1 MPLNSDPQTHREG
14 FIRLALVKPFLQH
27 LQERDIDPLPALDQV
42 GLSADQIADTGA
54 YVHSELVYGLL
65 NAFSDLARDRYLG
78 VRVGEA
84 FDLHAWP
91 PFAMSLQSSTT
102 LFEFLVNFVR
112 LVPQESSSV
121 RHSLVVEAERA
132 VYRISRLQ
140 EPSVEPVQVAGFGA
154 AVYVRLLRSVTS
166 EAWEP
171 GLVGWETRYV
181 AGVPPRYGG
190 VETRFIPDPG
200 MQLSFPLDWLFLDV
214 AKMSELTTP
223 EPASPNEEVTLVA
236 AMRSI
241 LRHKLDEPD
250 LGPEIVAG
258 FLGIQA
264 DRLLKALKHHG
275 TTLPREIKRLKTDVA
290 KDLLRH
296 SDKNAAEIGAE
307 LGYADKA
314 HFTRFFKS
322 QTGVTPSDFRDAQ
335 SDENL

>member
-1 MPLNSDPQTHREG
+1 MPLNSDPQTHQEG

-27 LQERDIDPLPALDQV
+27 LKERDVDARPALDQV
-42 GLSADQIADTGA
+42 GLSEDQISDTAG

-65 NAFSDLARDRYLG
+65 NTLSDLARDRYLG

-84 FDLHAWP
+84 FDLQAWP
-91 PFAMSLQSSTT
+91 PFAMSLQSSTA
-102 LFEFLVNFVR
+102 LFEFLANFVR

-121 RHSLVVEAERA
+121 RHSLIIEAERA
-132 VYRISRLQ
+132 IYRVSRLQ
-140 EPSVEPVQVAGFGA
+140 EPSVAPIQVAGFGA
-154 AVYVRLLRSVTS
+154 AVYVRLLQSVTG
-166 EAWEP
+166 EAWDP
-171 GLVGWETRYV
+171 ALVGWETRYI
-181 AGVPPRYGG
+181 AGVPPRYAGID
-190 VETRFIPDPG
+190 TRFIPDPG
-200 MQLSFPLDWLFLDV
+200 MQLSFPLDWLFLEV
-214 AKMSELTTP
+214 AKVPECATP
-223 EPASPNEEVTLVA
+223 HPAPPEEEVTLVA

-241 LRHKLDEPD
+241 LRHKLDEPE
-250 LGPEIVAG
+250 LGPEIVAEL
-258 FLGIQA
+258 LGIQA

-322 QTGVTPSDFRDAQ
+322 QTGITPSEFRGAQ
-335 SDENL
+335 S